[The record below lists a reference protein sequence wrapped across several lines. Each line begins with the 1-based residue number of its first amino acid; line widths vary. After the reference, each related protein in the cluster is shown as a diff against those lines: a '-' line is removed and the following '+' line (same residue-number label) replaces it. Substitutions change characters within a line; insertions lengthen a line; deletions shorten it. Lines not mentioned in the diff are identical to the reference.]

1 MTHVSGAEGEGN
13 WMRLMVPVDEEGKG
27 KALGFSC
34 DDLQLTGMLSP
45 DLSLCSQQ
53 PHTIEISPYHS
64 PHPRS
69 RGNDLLHRRVRPL
82 HTLLEDSEIIR
93 EGSSGSQSQ

>member
-34 DDLQLTGMLSP
+34 DGLQLTGMLCP

-53 PHTIEISPYHS
+53 PHTVEISPYHS
-64 PHPRS
+64 PHPGPVEMTCFIGGSDRYVRCLKIQRS
-69 RGNDLLHRRVRPL
+69 
-82 HTLLEDSEIIR
+82 
-93 EGSSGSQSQ
+93 